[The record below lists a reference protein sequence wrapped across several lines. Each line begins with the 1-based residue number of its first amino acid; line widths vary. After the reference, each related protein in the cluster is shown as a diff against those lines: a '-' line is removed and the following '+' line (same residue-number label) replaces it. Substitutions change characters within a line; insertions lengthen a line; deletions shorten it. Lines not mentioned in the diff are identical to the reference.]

1 MFLEFLRPGVGDSG
15 ILPPV
20 PEVGGGEGGRLKLA
34 SLPVG
39 SILGRFPVPASA
51 FPPIT
56 VVCVP
61 GL

>member
-1 MFLEFLRPGVGDSG
+1 MFLEFLRPGVGDWG
-15 ILPPV
+15 ILPSV
-20 PEVGGGEGGRLKLA
+20 PEVGGGEGG
-34 SLPVG
+34 SV
-39 SILGRFPVPASA
+39 LGRFPVPASA